1 MLQPRPGLISLCWLR
16 DCDHG
21 TMIVADSVDPGAA
34 AEPLGYADILSAEAT
49 VSLDSVDITV

>member
-1 MLQPRPGLISLCWLR
+1 MLQPRPGLISLC
-16 DCDHG
+16 CCVTV
-21 TMIVADSVDPGAA
+21 TMDSVDPGAA